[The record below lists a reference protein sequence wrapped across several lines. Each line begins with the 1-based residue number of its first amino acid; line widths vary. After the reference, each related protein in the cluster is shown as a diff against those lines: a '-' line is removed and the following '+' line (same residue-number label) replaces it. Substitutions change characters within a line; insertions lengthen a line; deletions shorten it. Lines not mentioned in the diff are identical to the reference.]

1 MIRLNNNEGYYMY
14 RLLFVALIILYTCI
28 AIFAYNDLKAEEHN
42 KPLWT
47 PNWVQKPIQCAPLE
61 QIAKIA
67 VQKVLVIVW
76 SGSGVANSDN
86 LGVVR
91 TDLFL
96 SVNPETQEWSLLEV
110 NSPEPEKGCLLGYCE
125 GHKNDQNKLKLFGD
139 EYTG

>member
-1 MIRLNNNEGYYMY
+1 MY

-67 VQKVLVIVW
+67 GQKGLVIVW
-76 SGSGVANSDN
+76 SCSGVANSDN

-110 NSPEPEKGCLLGYCE
+110 NSPEPEKGCLLGYGE
-125 GHKNDQNKLKLFGD
+125 GHKIDLNKLKLFGD
-139 EYTG
+139 DYTG